1 MFSKAKW
8 LSIPADVYG
17 AYTRS
22 HFHIPKSA
30 EGKRAILRIV
40 GLGYFRP
47 YINGYALSEE
57 LYLTPFSDYCE
68 RDLRHTFRFVEN
80 THRHSIY
87 YNEFDITNLVND
99 YGKENLL
106 FCELGCG
113 WFKNNDRYCEGDFSF
128 SKNLMLLFE
137 VLVDGE
143 VVAYSDENTLW
154 HDNGIVKEGLYTGMT
169 FDFSKEIADAHSVL
183 CNESSWYHADTAAD
197 LSSKLIKNDC
207 KGDRIL
213 GYIEPRLIISGE
225 GYAVYDCDINTVG
238 YFTCKA
244 SDEQGRITVEY
255 AELCG
260 ENDILGM
267 YETIPG
273 FEQSQIDTYLHV
285 PQGANCAPR
294 FTWYGFRYVKVT
306 GDVEDCKV
314 VCTGTKI
321 EELTSFRS
329 SDPVLNWYEKTAKHS
344 LVTNFHM
351 GLITDCPH
359 REKYPYTGDGSLV
372 SKTMMFNYG
381 IRAEYRKW
389 LWDMEDAQRSTGM
402 IPNTVPNMG
411 GGGGPGAWGS
421 ACILVAWN
429 YYQMYGD
436 KSVLADH
443 FRMMKR
449 YLKGLIKMTVNG
461 IVCGDRERTPFLGD
475 WSFPVGHM
483 LPEEFV
489 NTYYLIKCLQ
499 VYKEICSVI
508 DKPFESD
515 LAMDLASV
523 QTAWKKAYFNPE
535 TGSFLN
541 GNCAADAFAVDVGL
555 GDDRTA
561 KNLVAKYSKMN
572 RFDTGIFG
580 TELLFSVLERL
591 GESQVIYDLL
601 STKEYPSFG
610 HWKEQGATT
619 LWEDWNGEFFTSP
632 GTISSRNHAMY
643 AASQPYLY
651 SALAG
656 IKFDGKGFCVIPRRV
671 IGLEEIKAQ
680 VNDGNGH
687 FVLVEIR
694 NGSDFTTIRIHS
706 NTEYKLI
713 LNGRE
718 QRVSGDMSFDFDGLL
733 LCQLKGVVE
742 SNENELQRHTG
753 CVGA

>member
-8 LSIPADVYG
+8 LSIPADFYG

-22 HFHIPKSA
+22 HFYIPKSA
-30 EGKRAILRIV
+30 EGKRIILRVV

-47 YINGYALSEE
+47 YVNGHALSEE
-57 LYLTPFSDYCE
+57 LYLTPFSDYCK
-68 RDLRHTFRFVEN
+68 RDLKDTFRFVEN

-87 YNEFDITNLVND
+87 YNEFDITDLVND
-99 YGKENLL
+99 SGKDNLL

-128 SKNLMLLFE
+128 SKNLMLMFE

-154 HDNGIVKEGLYTGMT
+154 HENGIVKEGLYTGMI
-169 FDFSKEIADAHSVL
+169 FDFSKEVMDAQSAL
-183 CNESSWYHADTAAD
+183 CNESSWYHADTVAD

-207 KGDRIL
+207 KGDQIL
-213 GYIEPRLIISGE
+213 GYIEPQLIISGE
-225 GYAVYDCDINTVG
+225 GYAVYDCGVNTVG
-238 YFTCKA
+238 YFSFCA
-244 SDEQGRITVEY
+244 AQAQEQITVEY

-260 ENDILGM
+260 EDDILGM

-294 FTWYGFRYVKVT
+294 FTWYGFRYVKVI
-306 GDVEDCKV
+306 GNVEDCKV
-314 VCTGTKI
+314 VCTGTKLK
-321 EELTSFRS
+321 ELTSFHS

-344 LVTNFHM
+344 LTTNFHM
-351 GLITDCPH
+351 SVITDCPH
-359 REKYPYTGDGSLV
+359 REKYPYTGDGRLV
-372 SKTMMFNYG
+372 SSAMMFNYG
-381 IRAEYRKW
+381 IRNEYRKW
-389 LWDMEDAQRSTGM
+389 LRDMEDAQRSTGM

-421 ACILVAWN
+421 ACVLVAWN
-429 YYQMYGD
+429 YYQMYQD
-436 KSVLADH
+436 KTVLIDH
-443 FRMMKR
+443 FRMIKR
-449 YLKGLIKMTVNG
+449 YLKGLIKMTTNG

-475 WSFPVGHM
+475 WSYPIGNF

-499 VYKEICSVI
+499 VYKEICGI
-508 DKPFESD
+508 INEPFDNDFAKS
-515 LAMDLASV
+515 LSRV
-523 QTAWKKAYFNPE
+523 KTAWVNAYFNPE

-541 GNCAADAFAVDVGL
+541 GNCAADAFAIDVGL
-555 GDDRTA
+555 GDERTA
-561 KNLVAKYSKMN
+561 KNLVTKYSKMKK
-572 RFDTGIFG
+572 FDMGIFG
-580 TELLFSVLERL
+580 TELLFSALERL
-591 GESQVIYDLL
+591 GESQVIYNLL

-610 HWKEQGATT
+610 YWMEQGATT

-632 GTISSRNHAMY
+632 GTISSRNHTMY

-656 IKFDGKGFCVIPRRV
+656 IKFDGNGFKVNPRRV
-671 IGLEEIKAQ
+671 LGLPEVSAKISDGKGGFVSVEIK
-680 VNDGNGH
+680 
-687 FVLVEIR
+687 
-694 NGSDFTTIRIHS
+694 NGSDFSTMQIRS
-706 NTEYKLI
+706 NTEYALI
-713 LNGRE
+713 FNGKE
-718 QRVSGDMSFDFDGLL
+718 QRVSGDMTLNFGENLDYTV
-733 LCQLKGVVE
+733 KGTGE
-742 SNENELQRHTG
+742 SNENELQRCSG